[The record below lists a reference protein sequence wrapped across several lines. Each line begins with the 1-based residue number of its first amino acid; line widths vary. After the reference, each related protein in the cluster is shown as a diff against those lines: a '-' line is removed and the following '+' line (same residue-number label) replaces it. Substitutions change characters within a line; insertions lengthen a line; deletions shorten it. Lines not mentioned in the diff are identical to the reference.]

1 MIPIVHFGQKVEDEE
16 TEECQNR
23 KSSED
28 SSPPQ
33 LPLSA
38 ERGVMASQDQ
48 DPRPKH
54 LPHPTLGKD
63 IFLFLSSSISSLI
76 RESSNAA
83 TPNGKVNPHFA
94 LKTVQNYL
102 FLVLYNPLSRSHSV
116 NIVNNKFK
124 YLVL

>member
-1 MIPIVHFGQKVEDEE
+1 MIPIVHSGQKVEDEE
-16 TEECQNR
+16 TEECH
-23 KSSED
+23 KHGSSD
-28 SSPPQ
+28 D
-33 LPLSA
+33 LSA

-102 FLVLYNPLSRSHSV
+102 FLVLYNLLSRSHSV
-116 NIVNNKFK
+116 SIVNNKFK